1 MAEFACKENAHPTIQ
16 HKVVEDAKKMN
27 LLFFNN
33 DVDVSC
39 SNCSSTQVQKL
50 ISKFVQGRSEDD
62 RIDEMADRLESMGDP
77 ETGSEM
83 REMMKELGRASD
95 EDMADE
101 MEEMFESDMEGTLD
115 ADNSEESA

>member
-1 MAEFACKENAHPTIQ
+1 M
-16 HKVVEDAKKMN
+16 VVGDS
-27 LLFFNN
+27 
-33 DVDVSC
+33 DVSC
-39 SNCSSTQVQKL
+39 SNCGSSQVQKL

-62 RIDEMADRLESMGDP
+62 RIDEMADRLESMGEP

>member
-1 MAEFACKENAHPTIQ
+1 M
-16 HKVVEDAKKMN
+16 VVGDN
-27 LLFFNN
+27 
-33 DVDVSC
+33 DVSC
-39 SNCSSTQVQKL
+39 SNCGSTQVQKL

-62 RIDEMADRLESMGDP
+62 RIDEMSDRLESMGDP

>member
-1 MAEFACKENAHPTIQ
+1 M
-16 HKVVEDAKKMN
+16 VVGDS
-27 LLFFNN
+27 
-33 DVDVSC
+33 DVSC
-39 SNCSSTQVQKL
+39 SNCGSSQVQKL

-77 ETGSEM
+77 ESESEM
-83 REMMKELGRASD
+83 REMMRELGRASD

>member
-1 MAEFACKENAHPTIQ
+1 M
-16 HKVVEDAKKMN
+16 VVGDS
-27 LLFFNN
+27 
-33 DVDVSC
+33 DVSC
-39 SNCSSTQVQKL
+39 SNCGSGQVQKL

-77 ETGSEM
+77 EYESEM
-83 REMMKELGRASD
+83 REMMRELGRASD

>member
-1 MAEFACKENAHPTIQ
+1 M
-16 HKVVEDAKKMN
+16 VVGDS
-27 LLFFNN
+27 
-33 DVDVSC
+33 DVSC
-39 SNCSSTQVQKL
+39 SKCGSSQVQKL

-62 RIDEMADRLESMGDP
+62 RIDEMADRLASMGDP

>member
-1 MAEFACKENAHPTIQ
+1 M
-16 HKVVEDAKKMN
+16 VVGDS
-27 LLFFNN
+27 
-33 DVDVSC
+33 DVSC
-39 SNCSSTQVQKL
+39 SNCGSSQVQKL

-77 ETGSEM
+77 ESESEM
-83 REMMKELGRASD
+83 REMMRELGRASD

-115 ADNSEESA
+115 ADNSEESE

>member
-1 MAEFACKENAHPTIQ
+1 M
-16 HKVVEDAKKMN
+16 VVGDS
-27 LLFFNN
+27 
-33 DVDVSC
+33 DVSC
-39 SNCSSTQVQKL
+39 SNCGSSQVQKL
-50 ISKFVQGRSEDD
+50 ISRFVRGRSEDD
-62 RIDEMADRLESMGDP
+62 RIDEMADRLESMGDS

>member
-1 MAEFACKENAHPTIQ
+1 M
-16 HKVVEDAKKMN
+16 VVGDS
-27 LLFFNN
+27 
-33 DVDVSC
+33 DVSC
-39 SNCSSTQVQKL
+39 SNCGSSQVQKL

-77 ETGSEM
+77 ESESEM